1 MVTKTLLAFQQVN
14 VGTAL
19 AMSYSDGTVDL
30 RDRATLEL
38 LPRDGNDRISS
49 LAQVGFSFPARGP
62 GASSSS
68 SSPSLQ
74 SRALQ

>member
-1 MVTKTLLAFQQVN
+1 MTKTLLSFQQVN

-19 AMSYSDGTVDL
+19 AMTYSDGTVEL
-30 RDRATLEL
+30 RDRVTLEL

-49 LAQVGFSFPARGP
+49 LAQVGFNFPPRGP
-62 GASSSS
+62 GASSSF

-74 SRALQ
+74 LRALQ

>member
-1 MVTKTLLAFQQVN
+1 MTKTLVSLQQVN

-19 AMSYSDGTVDL
+19 VMNYSDGSVEF
-30 RDRATLEL
+30 RDRVTLDL

-49 LAQVGFSFPARGP
+49 LAQVGFSFPAKGP
-62 GASSSS
+62 GASSSF

-74 SRALQ
+74 LRALQ